1 MSAHDALM
9 GKVDAE
15 IRRRRTPGDPHGS
28 AAQGF
33 YADIGLD
40 YTTRTAVVT
49 LSKWRSG
56 GFDARA
62 LDRLTLWAQSKP
74 AEVAEL
80 LAERLGVRVEDIH
93 TLARIPGAERIT
105 RDPDGP
111 GVDVADS
118 FRALF
123 ERVRVA
129 E

>member
-1 MSAHDALM
+1 MPARDALM
-9 GKVDAE
+9 GLIDAE
-15 IRRRRTPGDPHGS
+15 IRRRRTPGAEHGS

-40 YTTRTAVVT
+40 YTPRTAVVT
-49 LSKWRSG
+49 LSRWRSG
-56 GFDARA
+56 GFDVRA
-62 LDRLTLWAQSKP
+62 LDRLTLWAESKP

-93 TLARIPGAERIT
+93 TLASMPGAERIT
-105 RDPDGP
+105 RDPEGP

-123 ERVRVA
+123 DRVRVV